1 MSSKGIYAALSGA
14 IAQGQRLDNIS
25 NNLANTNTPGF
36 KKDQTVFREY
46 LSNYEKLPTTLNV
59 PRVPASVESFYD
71 MQGAD
76 RGYAEAIGSFS
87 DYSQGTLLTTGN
99 NLDIAIEGEGF
110 LEVLTPQGVRFS
122 RSGNLRV
129 DSQGVLVNQSGFPV
143 LKTGAQDP
151 AQRVF
156 NVRDSNV
163 TISFNG
169 DIYDRDENLGKL
181 SIINFEEKDVLRKE
195 GNSLFSLRP
204 NTPATPIA
212 AREYKIHQGYIES
225 SNVNI
230 VQEMTDM
237 IAANRLFE
245 SSQKAIKAFD
255 QMDEKL
261 NNEVPKTRA

>member
-1 MSSKGIYAALSGA
+1 MSSKGIYTALSGA
-14 IAQGQRLDNIS
+14 IAQSQRLDNIS

-46 LSNYEKLPTTLNV
+46 LSNYEKPPMPLNV
-59 PRVPASVESFYD
+59 PRVPASVETFYD

-76 RGYAEAIGSFS
+76 RGYAEAVGSFS

-99 NLDIAIEGEGF
+99 NLDVAIEGEGF
-110 LEVLTPQGVRFS
+110 LEVLTPQGVRYT

-129 DSQGVLVNQSGFPV
+129 DSQGVLVNQTGYPV
-143 LKTGAQDP
+143 LKTGAGDP
-151 AQRVF
+151 AQRIF

-169 DIYDRDENLGKL
+169 EIYDRDENLGKL
-181 SIINFEEKDVLRKE
+181 SVINFDEKDVLRKE
-195 GNSLFSLRP
+195 GASLFSQRANSNAQP
-204 NTPATPIA
+204 VA
-212 AREYKIHQGYIES
+212 AREYKIHQGYLES